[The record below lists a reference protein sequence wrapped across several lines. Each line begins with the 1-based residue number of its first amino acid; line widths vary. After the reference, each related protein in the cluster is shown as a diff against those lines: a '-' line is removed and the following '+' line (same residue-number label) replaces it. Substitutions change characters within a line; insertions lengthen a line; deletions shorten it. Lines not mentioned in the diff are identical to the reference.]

1 MESREARWEVGRVQD
16 PSRFS
21 RGPEASLWVRNG
33 TSLGH
38 ILQATGRVTIHSPS
52 ECLLSMCYMLGTE

>member
-1 MESREARWEVGRVQD
+1 MGRVQD

-21 RGPEASLWVRNG
+21 CGPEASFWVRNG

-52 ECLLSMCYMLGTE
+52 EYLLSMCYMLGTE